1 MRDVPVDVDVR
12 RLPSEHRRVVLRAHG
27 DDDVQRFVAEA
38 VEQRPEHVEVVVV
51 DGAQRD
57 VDDRQGAQPVEP
69 RELRGRWLSLD
80 RTDALHC
87 ARNRSGYLEAGWADV
102 EIQVAVQAT

>member
-1 MRDVPVDVDVR
+1 VDVDVR
-12 RLPSEHRRVVLRAHG
+12 RLPTERCGVVLLAYR
-27 DDDVQRFVAEA
+27 DDNAQRFVADA
-38 VEQRPEHVEVVVV
+38 VEQRPEHAEVLIV